1 MWVGGGEPVEERAA
15 CVVGGGE
22 WGRGPQAARARD
34 LGDSVFLTDVIT
46 KFSIILQAFHAAF
59 LT

>member
-1 MWVGGGEPVEERAA
+1 MWVGEGSPWKSELR
-15 CVVGGGE
+15 VVGGGE